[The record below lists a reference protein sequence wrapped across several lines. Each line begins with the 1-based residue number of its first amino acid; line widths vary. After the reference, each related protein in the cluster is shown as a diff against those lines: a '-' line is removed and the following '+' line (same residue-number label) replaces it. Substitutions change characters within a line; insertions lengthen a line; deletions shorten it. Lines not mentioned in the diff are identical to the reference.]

1 MPFNYILAMF
11 MSQRFNFNT
20 RPQLPEQYPY
30 LLLLY
35 NFLRSKSIFH
45 QFFMMKWQ
53 ALKGD
58 SKNQFFGRP
67 VDRKLSVTQL
77 PMGHLTQNF
86 ACEDLLWGTFDFCS
100 SQGHISTEAKPFLAP
115 KCHWPLN
122 MSYDL
127 DLNKNQMY
135 LPKDPHM
142 QNFKLIGPLGADL
155 QTPPVQWTGL
165 CCLCFR

>member
-1 MPFNYILAMF
+1 
-11 MSQRFNFNT
+11 
-20 RPQLPEQYPY
+20 
-30 LLLLY
+30 
-35 NFLRSKSIFH
+35 
-45 QFFMMKWQ
+45 MMKWQ

-142 QNFKLIGPLGADL
+142 QNFKLIGPLGAEL
-155 QTPPVQWTGL
+155 QTPPCWYRVSQKKL
-165 CCLCFR
+165 DFRNLNKHDSYCLKQQFYSGI